1 MVKRRALGFFLL
13 FCILIGLRS
22 PLSAEAVRSDSLKLV
37 TPGDGSIVTSPIE
50 ISAQV
55 QAQPQDLIRVKLVDR
70 SGSVLSR
77 QLFSMNAR
85 GDTNLNF
92 TTSLPFEI
100 PRETTDGLLT
110 IAVQDNNNRLVA
122 LRSVALILQSDGEN
136 LINEQSSGSEWL
148 SITKP
153 QPGEK
158 LQGDAIDVEG
168 TVIPIIDRPVFFELI
183 TDSGGQIGWKQ
194 LAVENTG
201 EIIEFNITV
210 PYAYITQE
218 RDVRLVIRQTDTFY
232 GENIILDSVPIYLSP

>member
-1 MVKRRALGFFLL
+1 MVKTRVLGFVLL
-13 FCILIGLRS
+13 FFLLIGLRS
-22 PLSAEAVRSDSLKLV
+22 PLGAEAVRSDSLELI
-37 TPGDGSIVTSPIE
+37 TPVEGSIVTSPIE

-55 QAQPQDLIRVKLVDR
+55 QAQPQDLIRVELVER
-70 SGSVLSR
+70 SGSVISR
-77 QLFSMNAR
+77 QLFPVSAR
-85 GDTNLNF
+85 RNVNLNF

-110 IAVQDNNNRLVA
+110 IAVQDSNNRLVA
-122 LRSVALILQSDGEN
+122 LRSAVLKLQSDGEN
-136 LINEQSSGSEWL
+136 WINEQSSGFDWL
-148 SITKP
+148 TITKP
-153 QPGEK
+153 KPGEK
-158 LQGDAIDVEG
+158 LQGGAIDVEG

-194 LAVENTG
+194 LAVENAG

-218 RDVRLVIRQTDTFY
+218 RNVRLVIRQTDTFY

>member
-1 MVKRRALGFFLL
+1 MVKRRALGFVLLFFLL
-13 FCILIGLRS
+13 FGLRS
-22 PLSAEAVRSDSLKLV
+22 PLGAEAVRGDFLELIN
-37 TPGDGSIVTSPIE
+37 PGEGSIVTSPIE

-70 SGSVLSR
+70 SGSVISR
-77 QLFSMNAR
+77 QLFSVNAS
-85 GDTNLNF
+85 GDAILNF
-92 TTSLPFEI
+92 TTSLAFEI

-110 IAVQDNNNRLVA
+110 IAVQDSNDRLVA

-136 LINEQSSGSEWL
+136 LINLHSSRSDWL
-148 SITKP
+148 TIRKP

-158 LQGDAIDVEG
+158 LQGGAIDVKG

-194 LAVENTG
+194 LAVENVG

-218 RDVRLVIRQTDTFY
+218 RDVRLVVWQTDTFY